1 MKKNLLLIGGSS
13 DIGSD
18 LINLIDKK
26 KYNIYYT
33 YNSNKKKINN
43 VNSFQIDLS
52 SLEDIDKLI
61 QHLKKK
67 KN

>member
-33 YNSNKKKINN
+33 YNSNKKKN
-43 VNSFQIDLS
+43 
-52 SLEDIDKLI
+52 
-61 QHLKKK
+61 
-67 KN
+67 